1 MSERIQEA
9 LIHILSAAVAGGI
22 AHFISEQSLEGR
34 EKGGVVDDTKK
45 ALVHAGV
52 SVVST
57 IIASAIVR
65 RVV

>member
-1 MSERIQEA
+1 VSEKIQET
-9 LIHILSAAVAGGI
+9 LIHVLSATIAGGI

-34 EKGGVVDDTKK
+34 EKEEMVGDVKK

-57 IIASAIVR
+57 IVASALVR
-65 RVV
+65 RVA